1 MYTTS
6 QRRVPCEHDRY
17 QLYEA
22 AGLSRGFV
30 IGWAL
35 FCPVCQIFNH
45 ATKHTYNIER
55 ALRSR
60 LRLLDSLSH
69 MTFIPGDNT
78 TLTTTCCLRMTLREH
93 PAQDITSLL
102 NNLRSQYAHLIHICK
117 LVGDPNTD
125 HPQSPITH
133 ALHNLARTLN
143 IPSCQHFT
151 TNPLPTSDQ
160 EHARYTRAATIC
172 PCPITTLVKP
182 GTPRMYEYCDQLKHI
197 LTQSPATACPAYA
210 KPLSATDTPNTCSS
224 CVLYALIQ

>member
-69 MTFIPGDNT
+69 MAFIPGNNT
-78 TLTTTCCLRMTLREH
+78 TLTTTCWLLMTLREH
-93 PAQDITSLL
+93 PAQDITPLL
-102 NNLRSQYAHLIHICK
+102 NNLRSQHAHLIHTGK

-133 ALHNLARTLN
+133 ALYNLVRTLN
-143 IPSCQHFT
+143 IPSCQHSIS
-151 TNPLPTSDQ
+151 NLHPTPAQ
-160 EHARYTRAATIC
+160 EHVRYTRAKTIC
-172 PCPITTLVKP
+172 LYPITTLVKP
-182 GTPRMYEYCDQLKHI
+182 GTPRMCEYCD
-197 LTQSPATACPAYA
+197 
-210 KPLSATDTPNTCSS
+210 
-224 CVLYALIQ
+224 